1 MDLGPGYRL
10 SGSRIW
16 GASAVQ
22 RVERISTNRYDMHAA
37 NTQCE
42 RRDVRKKKLKH
53 KLGRP
58 KHFTWHTVK
67 KISPS

>member
-42 RRDVRKKKLKH
+42 RRDVVRKKN
-53 KLGRP
+53 
-58 KHFTWHTVK
+58 
-67 KISPS
+67 